1 MISLI
6 DLHCDTMFQLF
17 HNPEKGNLKRNSLSV
32 DIQKMQQGEVKAS
45 CFAMFVDLKDTSTP
59 YQEVCKLHD
68 LFVTELANNAETI
81 RQVRTGREIME
92 NDRLGAILTCEEG
105 QILEGDL
112 SRLSVFEEW
121 GVRLFTLGWNYEN
134 DLAYPNSTDREI
146 MGKGL
151 KPLGIEAIAEME
163 KRHILL
169 DVSHLSDGGFWD
181 VVQHAKKPFLASH
194 SNCRACA
201 SSPRNLTDD
210 MLKALADKGGVAGLN
225 LYPPF
230 LCDDKLHTSRIS
242 DMVRQVK
249 HLYKV
254 AGSQA
259 LAIGTDFDGID
270 GNLEIATLGQMGK
283 LYDALESEGFKESV
297 LEKLYQ
303 TNALRLLCE

>member
-1 MISLI
+1 
-6 DLHCDTMFQLF
+6 LF
-17 HNPEKGNLKRNSLSV
+17 HNPEKGNLKQNSLSV
-32 DIQKMQQGEVKAS
+32 DIQKMQDGKVKAS
-45 CFAMFVDLKDTSTP
+45 CFAMFVDLKGTSTP
-59 YQEVCKLHD
+59 WQEVCKLHD
-68 LFVTELANNAETI
+68 LFVREMESNPETI
-81 RQVRTGREIME
+81 RQVRTVREIME
-92 NDRLGAILTCEEG
+92 NDRLGAILSCEEG

-112 SRLSVFEEW
+112 SRLTILEEW

-134 DLAYPNSTDREI
+134 DLAYPNSIDREI
-146 MGKGL
+146 MAKGL
-151 KPLGIEAIAEME
+151 KPLGIEAISELE
-163 KRHILL
+163 KHHILV

-181 VVQHAKKPFLASH
+181 VVHHAKKPFLASH

-230 LCDDKLHTSRIS
+230 LCDDKQQASRIA

-249 HLYKV
+249 HLYSV

-270 GNLEIATLGQMGK
+270 GDLEIATLGQMGK
-283 LYDALESEGFKESV
+283 LYDALEADGFKKPV
-297 LEKLYQ
+297 LEKLWQ
-303 TNALRLLCE
+303 TNALRLLSV